1 MLSLLMKKKRAESWY
16 NSFLV
21 NRGQVSWQ
29 EWIQGIVERFEVR
42 NVVGVVYEFNHLRQR
57 GSLEE
62 YKSQLEELRAA
73 MLMCNP
79 YYDDNL
85 FR

>member
-21 NRGQVSWQ
+21 NRGQISWQ
-29 EWIQGIVERFEVR
+29 ELIQEIVERFEVR
-42 NVVGVVYEFNHLRQR
+42 NVVGVVDEFNHLRQR

-62 YKSQLEELRAA
+62 YKSQLEEFIEIEKATSRL
-73 MLMCNP
+73 
-79 YYDDNL
+79 YI
-85 FR
+85 

>member
-1 MLSLLMKKKRAESWY
+1 
-16 NSFLV
+16 
-21 NRGQVSWQ
+21 
-29 EWIQGIVERFEVR
+29 
-42 NVVGVVYEFNHLRQR
+42 VVGVVDEFNHLRQR
-57 GSLEE
+57 GSLEK

-85 FR
+85 FRQSFLGVRE

>member
-1 MLSLLMKKKRAESWY
+1 M
-16 NSFLV
+16 
-21 NRGQVSWQ
+21 
-29 EWIQGIVERFEVR
+29 
-42 NVVGVVYEFNHLRQR
+42 VGVVDEFNHLRQR

-73 MLMCNP
+73 MLMRNP

-85 FR
+85 FRQSFLGGKGMS